1 MRTLAIVNQ
10 KGGSGKTTTAIN
22 LAAALAERGE
32 RVLLVD
38 MDPQGHCAAGL
49 GVPEA
54 RIEFGLAQA
63 LLCEP
68 PGGSDPTGWLWEVS
82 NGLRLAPCTVALA
95 GLESARGGLAA
106 LADRDRRLARFL
118 ERISGSFDRCV
129 VDCPPTIG
137 YLTFNALCACDEVLV
152 PVETGYF
159 ALRGAERQLA
169 TIGALVER
177 LGRPLPVRVLPT
189 LHRDASQL
197 SHDILGAIG
206 RKFAPHLS
214 PAAVREHEVLRE
226 AASYGQSVVAYAP
239 GTPAHDDFR
248 ALAAWVVA
256 TEVPALAP
264 SATAESGVPGIPVY
278 VPGTAEG
285 SGAVFDG
292 SGPATP
298 AQSGRAAE
306 LAQRMRGLGVPGAGR
321 EVPAAESP
329 G

>member
-68 PGGSDPTGWLWEVS
+68 PGGSDPLGWLWEIS
-82 NGLRLAPCTVALA
+82 GGLRLAPCTVALA
-95 GLESARGGLAA
+95 GLESARGGLAV

-118 ERISGSFDRCV
+118 ERVAPAFDRCV

-214 PAAVREHEVLRE
+214 PSSVREHEVLRE
-226 AASYGQSVVAYAP
+226 SASYGQSVVAYAP
-239 GTPAHDDFR
+239 ESPAHADFR
-248 ALAAWVVA
+248 ALAAWVA
-256 TEVPALAP
+256 STEVPALAP
-264 SATAESGVPGIPVY
+264 APPASGGAGGIPVY
-278 VPGTAEG
+278 G
-285 SGAVFDG
+285 SGAAEGLGAVLDG
-292 SGPATP
+292 TGSAAP

-306 LAQRMRGLGVPGAGR
+306 LAQRMRGLGVPSAGR

>member
-95 GLESARGGLAA
+95 GLESARGGLAV

-118 ERISGSFDRCV
+118 ERVSGSFDRCV

-226 AASYGQSVVAYAP
+226 AASYGQSVVAYAS
-239 GTPAHDDFR
+239 GSPAHDDFR

-256 TEVPALAP
+256 HPVPALAP
-264 SATAESGVPGIPVY
+264 IAAGAAGASAESVY
-278 VPGTAEG
+278 GWASALDP
-285 SGAVFDG
+285 GAVTDG
-292 SGPATP
+292 PGLAAPG
-298 AQSGRAAE
+298 QGDRAAE
-306 LAQRMRGLGVPGAGR
+306 LAQRMRGLDAPGAGR
-321 EVPAAESP
+321 EVPAAGPP

>member
-1 MRTLAIVNQ
+1 
-10 KGGSGKTTTAIN
+10 
-22 LAAALAERGE
+22 
-32 RVLLVD
+32 
-38 MDPQGHCAAGL
+38 
-49 GVPEA
+49 VPEA

-68 PGGSDPTGWLWEVS
+68 PGGSDPAGWLWEIS
-82 NGLRLAPCTVALA
+82 GGLRLAPCTVALA
-95 GLESARGGLAA
+95 GLESARGGLAV
-106 LADRDRRLARFL
+106 LADRDRRLARYL
-118 ERISGSFDRCV
+118 ERVAPAFDRCV

-214 PAAVREHEVLRE
+214 PAAIREHEVLRE

-239 GTPAHDDFR
+239 SSPAHDDFR
-248 ALAAWVVA
+248 ALAAWVA
-256 TEVPALAP
+256 STQVPALAP
-264 SATAESGVPGIPVY
+264 IAAPEGGGSGFPVY
-278 VPGTAEG
+278 VPGAAEG
-285 SGAVFDG
+285 IGAVLDG
-292 SGPATP
+292 TGSAPP

-306 LAQRMRGLGVPGAGR
+306 LAQRMRGLGVPAAGR